1 MTSRG
6 WNLSLGLPLIFLLF
20 APPLRAQKTSI
31 EDLKKQI
38 EALTQSVKAMQK
50 DLQEIKTLLQSRVP
64 AAPPQKVDLDL
75 GGRSAQGEN
84 TAKLTLIEFSDYQ

>member
-1 MTSRG
+1 MTSRS
-6 WNLSLGLPLIFLLF
+6 WYISVGLPLILLLY
-20 APPLRAQKTSI
+20 APPAPAQQTSI
-31 EDLKKQI
+31 EELKKEIQT
-38 EALTQSVKAMQK
+38 LSQSVKAMQK

-75 GGRSAQGEN
+75 GGHSAQGEN